1 MPRNIVGIDLG
12 TTMSAISKL
21 NQLGKPEII
30 STKDGERIMPSI
42 VHFSDV
48 NNEVL
53 IGADAKAMLA
63 DSPERTAKEFK
74 RLIHDKDF
82 KFVVDNEEY
91 TPIQLSAFILKKLVQ
106 DASSQEGEIHKVVI
120 SVPAYF
126 REYERKATIEAGR
139 LAGLDVIGV
148 INEPTAAAIYYASK
162 FDLSGN
168 YLIYDLGGGTFD
180 ISLVKIEGKEVKVLN
195 SLGNHELGGID
206 FDRAILK
213 LVEDKFRAEKGRELI
228 QNESERAGLLLRAEE
243 LKKVLSKH
251 KKANK
256 NFITENER
264 YKAVITRDEFNK
276 SISTFL
282 TDTELLMS
290 QVLDDVGFSK
300 NDIKN
305 VLLVGGSTRIEAIR
319 NSIKSFI
326 GKDALDLVN
335 VDEAVALGAALR
347 AGLREDITELS
358 DMKVEDVANH
368 SYGVIFYEGN
378 SDNQVNQ
385 IIIKKNSILPVTK
398 TTTGY
403 TRYDGQER
411 TLFEITQG
419 EDTDPNYVD
428 IIDEVILELP
438 EGRPEGQ
445 PIDVTYSYDENQ
457 IMHCRIYDVN
467 SKREKSKE
475 INLSLGNKNPLN
487 DFDLV

>member
-1 MPRNIVGIDLG
+1 
-12 TTMSAISKL
+12 
-21 NQLGKPEII
+21 
-30 STKDGERIMPSI
+30 MPSI
-42 VHFSDV
+42 VHFSDL

-53 IGADAKAMLA
+53 IGTEAKAMLE

-74 RLIHDKDF
+74 RVIRDKDF
-82 KFVVDNEEY
+82 KFIVDNQEY
-91 TPIQLSAFILKKLVQ
+91 SPIQLSAFLLKKLVQ

-126 REYERKATIEAGR
+126 KEYERKATIEAGR
-139 LAGLDVIGV
+139 LAGLEVIGL

-168 YLIYDLGGGTFD
+168 YLLYDLGGGTFD

-213 LVEDKFRAEKGRELI
+213 LIEDKFRTEKGRELI
-228 QNESERAGLLLRAEE
+228 QNESERAGLLLKAEE
-243 LKKVLSKH
+243 IKKVLSKQ

-256 NFITENER
+256 NFITEKER
-264 YKAVITRDEFNK
+264 YKGIITREEFNK
-276 SISTFL
+276 SISSYL
-282 TDTELLMS
+282 IDTELLMN
-290 QVLDDVGFSK
+290 QVLDDVGFTKS
-300 NDIKN
+300 DIKD
-305 VLLVGGSTRIEAIR
+305 VLLVGGSTRIEAVR
-319 NSIKSFI
+319 HSIKDFI

-378 SDNQVNQ
+378 SNNQVNE
-385 IIIKKNSILPVTK
+385 IIIKKNSVLPITK

-428 IIDEVILELP
+428 IIDEIILELP

-445 PIDVTYSYDENQ
+445 PIDVTYSYDEDQ
-457 IMHCRIYDVN
+457 IMHCKIYDVN

-475 INLSLGNKNPLN
+475 LNLSLGNKNPLN
-487 DFDLV
+487 DFELV